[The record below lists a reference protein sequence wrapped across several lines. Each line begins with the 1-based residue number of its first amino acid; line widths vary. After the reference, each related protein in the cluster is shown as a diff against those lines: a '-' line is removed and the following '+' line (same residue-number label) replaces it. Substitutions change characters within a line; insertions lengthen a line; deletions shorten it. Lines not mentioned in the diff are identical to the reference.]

1 MEKRQNMEQCKWNME
16 KSSRLEQCKWNME
29 KGDLDGR
36 LYRIL

>member
-1 MEKRQNMEQCKWNME
+1 MEQCKWNME